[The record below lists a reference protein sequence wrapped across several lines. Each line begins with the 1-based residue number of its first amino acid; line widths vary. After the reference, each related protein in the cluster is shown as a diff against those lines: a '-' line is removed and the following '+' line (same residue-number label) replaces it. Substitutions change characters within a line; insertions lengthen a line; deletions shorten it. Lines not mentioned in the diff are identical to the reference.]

1 MARAAS
7 QPGSVLASTQL
18 ALAKMYAGALF
29 SEAQT
34 NERAAQIAEELTELV
49 DLLERTHNAEALLAA
64 ALLAARERCEMVRR
78 VFHGRVSELVEA
90 FLGVLARRNRLG
102 ILRAAAGQFQKL
114 LDKRMGKVELTVTT
128 AEPLDDRQR
137 QDLIADLRRTFHAEP
152 ILTLRVEKD
161 LLGGARVRLGDDAYD
176 SSVATQL
183 RRFSEGLSKRV
194 AAGVQRCPD
203 RQ

>member
-18 ALAKMYAGALF
+18 ALAKMYAGALM

-64 ALLAARERCEMVRR
+64 APLSTRERCEMVRR